1 MNVRNN
7 ERFIVLIISIAS
19 VALSIESILLG
30 WEFWVSPLLLVGALL
45 VWAMHLSGNPD
56 YKMRQIADM
65 VYVMLMV
72 FYHGVHGSSYYDVA
86 IVIIIAMA
94 ALTLF
99 DHVYILNMLF
109 AEYWIVL
116 AVQLYLVDK
125 EHSVVFDTVNI
136 SRLFLH
142 VSIVIMIYFICVKL
156 VRDKIEMTGSD
167 AEKEARIEAV
177 DADMEDFLSNI
188 SHELRTPVNVVLG
201 MSEIQL
207 KKGLGDEALSIKQ
220 AGTKLAYQIEDI
232 QDYTECKRNSIILY
246 ESEYICTSLIN
257 DVIMEFRLLDSEK
270 KLSLAVDVD
279 PMVPMKMI
287 GDTKKLHKIFRHLLE
302 NSVKFTKKGG
312 IYIHVY
318 SEKTEY
324 GVNLCIEV
332 TDTGIGIDRKSIA
345 MVSESMFQV
354 NKKRNRSSGGI
365 GLGLYIVYGFAHSMG
380 GFVKIESTPKSGTTV
395 RVTIPQ
401 KVVDDTPCLSL
412 SDDFSGEVIF
422 HSRSDKF
429 KVPKVRDFYKAMA
442 MNLASGLKV
451 SLYSAETIKEIEH
464 LRDKRDISVI
474 FMGQEE
480 YEDNTAYFE
489 GLSKEGVVVAVSAYP
504 GFQTALGSHAIVL
517 PKPLYAYTVTR
528 VINEGYNA
536 RGLDSEDQI
545 THPDLKGLR
554 VLVVDD
560 EPMNLIVAEGIFKNY
575 EMSTDLAGSGKEAVE
590 KFRKNNYDVVFM
602 DHMMPEMDGVEAM
615 KLIKTIAKDSDKKA
629 VVIALTAN
637 AVSGAREMFM
647 REGFDGFIAKPMH
660 IPDFEHVML
669 RVLAHNHMDRGGQV
683 S

>member
-1 MNVRNN
+1 MNQRNN
-7 ERFIVLIISIAS
+7 ERFIILIISIGCMG
-19 VALSIESILLG
+19 LSIESILLG
-30 WEFWVSPLLLVGALL
+30 WEFWVPPLILAGAVI
-45 VWAMHLSGNPD
+45 VWGMHISGNPE
-56 YKMRQIADM
+56 YKLRQLAYLG
-65 VYVMLMV
+65 YVMLLV

-86 IVIIIAMA
+86 IVIVLAMA
-94 ALTLF
+94 LLTLF
-99 DHVYILNMLF
+99 DRVYLLNMLF
-109 AEYWIVL
+109 GEYWVILVIQLFIVS
-116 AVQLYLVDK
+116 K
-125 EHSVVFDTVNI
+125 EHNVVFDVVNI

-142 VSIVIMIYFICVKL
+142 MIIVFMVYFICVKL
-156 VRDKIEMTGSD
+156 VRDKIDMDNSD

-207 KKGLGDEALSIKQ
+207 KKNLGEEAFSIKQ

-232 QDYTECKRNSIILY
+232 QDYTECKRDNIIL
-246 ESEYICTSLIN
+246 EEDEYTCTSLIN
-257 DVIMEFRLLDSEK
+257 DVVVEFRLHENER
-270 KLSLAVDVD
+270 KLELVVDVD
-279 PMVPMKMI
+279 PRVPVKMR
-287 GDTKKLHKIFRHLLE
+287 GDVKKLHKIFRHLLD
-302 NSVKFTKKGG
+302 NAVKFTRKGG
-312 IYIHVY
+312 IHVRVFA
-318 SEKTEY
+318 ENTDY

-345 MVSESMFQV
+345 MVSESMYQV

-380 GFVKIESTPKSGTTV
+380 GFVKIESMPKNGTTV

-401 KVVDDTPCLSL
+401 KVVDGSPCMSL
-412 SDDFSGEVIF
+412 NENYSGDIIF
-422 HSRSDKF
+422 HSRSEKF
-429 KVPKVRDFYKAMA
+429 KVPKVREFYKEMA

-451 SLYSAETIKEIEH
+451 TLYSADSIKEIEQ
-464 LRDKRDISVI
+464 LIDKREISAI

-489 GLSKEGVVVAVSAYP
+489 ELSKGNIVVAVSAKQ
-504 GFQTALGSHAIVL
+504 GFIPALGSTVMVL
-517 PKPLYAYTVTR
+517 PKPLYGYPVTK

-536 RGLDSEDQI
+536 QNLDSEDNI
-545 THPDLKGLR
+545 AHPNLAGLK

-560 EPMNLIVAEGIFKNY
+560 EPMNLIVAEGIFRNFG
-575 EMSTDLAGSGKEAVE
+575 MSTDLAGSGQEAIA

-615 KLIKTIAKDSDKKA
+615 KLIKTAAKERDKKA
-629 VVIALTAN
+629 IVIALTAN

-647 REGFDGFIAKPMH
+647 REGFDGFIAKPMS
-660 IPDFEHVML
+660 IPEFEHVML
-669 RVLAHNHMDRGGQV
+669 KVLAQNGKGRGGQA